1 MRYVY
6 TIFWHKNMLNFRLNK
21 FHQRA
26 TAHISQAQCAWKC
39 KRDTIIYLY
48 LTTLTFTE
56 TRLLIWWVKLLNFLL
71 FPVVFLKWTLPRT
84 LHWFVNFVPRDSL
97 PKLFAQLDIGW
108 LWLTGANNHGGGG
121 KPLVAFPGSTGNK
134 LSSEVRRFGYL
145 SGKLPTY
152 PFPKPTLTLS
162 STREICFQSEPL
174 FTKLQSIEFFRLVVT
189 WSAYILEGGFGTWP
203 KQTSSRH
210 LKNTNKTEIKG
221 KTD

>member
-1 MRYVY
+1 MRYAY

-97 PKLFAQLDIGW
+97 PKLFAQISADFGW
-108 LWLTGANNHGGGG
+108 QGQTIMGVGVNHWW
-121 KPLVAFPGSTGNK
+121 
-134 LSSEVRRFGYL
+134 
-145 SGKLPTY
+145 
-152 PFPKPTLTLS
+152 PF
-162 STREICFQSEPL
+162 QV
-174 FTKLQSIEFFRLVVT
+174 RLV
-189 WSAYILEGGFGTWP
+189 I
-203 KQTSSRH
+203 SSP
-210 LKNTNKTEIKG
+210 LKFDVLDTFLGNCPPIPSLSPH
-221 KTD
+221 

>member
-1 MRYVY
+1 MRYVH

-71 FPVVFLKWTLPRT
+71 FPVVFPKWTLPRT

-97 PKLFAQLDIGW
+97 PKLFAHISADFGW
-108 LWLTGANNHGGGG
+108 QGQTIMGVGVNHWW
-121 KPLVAFPGSTGNK
+121 
-134 LSSEVRRFGYL
+134 
-145 SGKLPTY
+145 
-152 PFPKPTLTLS
+152 PF
-162 STREICFQSEPL
+162 QV
-174 FTKLQSIEFFRLVVT
+174 RLV
-189 WSAYILEGGFGTWP
+189 I
-203 KQTSSRH
+203 SSPQKFDVLDTFLGNCPPIPSLSQH
-210 LKNTNKTEIKG
+210 
-221 KTD
+221 

>member
-39 KRDTIIYLY
+39 KRDTIIYVY

-97 PKLFAQLDIGW
+97 PKLFAQISADFGW
-108 LWLTGANNHGGGG
+108 QGQTIMGVGVNHWW
-121 KPLVAFPGSTGNK
+121 
-134 LSSEVRRFGYL
+134 
-145 SGKLPTY
+145 
-152 PFPKPTLTLS
+152 PF
-162 STREICFQSEPL
+162 QV
-174 FTKLQSIEFFRLVVT
+174 RLV
-189 WSAYILEGGFGTWP
+189 I
-203 KQTSSRH
+203 SSP
-210 LKNTNKTEIKG
+210 LKFDVLDAFLGNCPPIPSLSQH
-221 KTD
+221 

>member
-1 MRYVY
+1 MRYAY

-97 PKLFAQLDIGW
+97 PKLFAQISADFGW
-108 LWLTGANNHGGGG
+108 QGQTIMGVVYPHPEKSIVTPCYLWQCIHRQCLKRNSNRYR
-121 KPLVAFPGSTGNK
+121 SQD
-134 LSSEVRRFGYL
+134 
-145 SGKLPTY
+145 
-152 PFPKPTLTLS
+152 PFAAD
-162 STREICFQSEPL
+162 EPL
-174 FTKLQSIEFFRLVVT
+174 FVWFRSEYHGLYTYHRFPFPSI
-189 WSAYILEGGFGTWP
+189 
-203 KQTSSRH
+203 
-210 LKNTNKTEIKG
+210 
-221 KTD
+221 